1 MICKT
6 RHVLAALAVI
16 GVASIGPID
25 LVYGQKVS
33 IGGSTTVLPIVAEAI
48 KEYRP
53 LHPGSEFVLGGGG
66 SGNGIKAAAAGA
78 VEIGMSSRALKEKEK
93 AGGLIPVT
101 IGYDGIVLV
110 VHARNPLQSV
120 TSRQVADI
128 YTGAITNWKELGG
141 GDAPIKVISTNE
153 RHGTFD
159 GFREHFHLEAR
170 PEGQEGGGKYLSFKK
185 SGGEF
190 GSVKALALD
199 GNEAVLAAMM
209 TKPNAFAY
217 TSLGAALRVLA
228 AGRAPVKMLDLDGR
242 SPSVA
247 AVLDGTWPVIRPLL
261 VLTLGS
267 PQGEAKAFID
277 FLTSSGGQ
285 QIVERVGYIPLA
297 PAKGR

>member
-1 MICKT
+1 MICNT
-6 RHVLAALAVI
+6 RDVLVWLIVI
-16 GVASIGPID
+16 GMACIGPSRPA
-25 LVYGQKVS
+25 YGQKVS

-48 KEYRP
+48 KEYR
-53 LHPGSEFVLGGGG
+53 LLYPGREFVLGGGG
-66 SGNGIKAAAAGA
+66 SGNGIKAAAVGA
-78 VEIGMSSRALKEKEK
+78 VEIGMSSRALKQKEK
-93 AGGLIPVT
+93 AGGLVPVT

-110 VHARNPLQSV
+110 VHARNPLQGI
-120 TSRQVADI
+120 TSPQVAAI
-128 YTGAITNWKELGG
+128 YSGAITNWKELGG
-141 GDAPIKVISTNE
+141 ANAPIKVISTNE

-185 SGGEF
+185 IGGEF

-209 TKPNAFAY
+209 TKPNAIAY

-267 PQGEAKAFID
+267 PQGEAKAFIN

-297 PAKGR
+297 PTKGQ

>member
-1 MICKT
+1 MMC
-6 RHVLAALAVI
+6 RLLNALVLPIVI
-16 GVASIGPID
+16 AMAGMGSARPA
-25 LVYGQKVS
+25 YGQKVS
-33 IGGSTTVLPIVAEAI
+33 IAGSTTVLPVVAVAI
-48 KEYRP
+48 KEYRA
-53 LHPGSEFVLGGGG
+53 LHPDREFVLGGGG

-78 VEIGMSSRALKEKEK
+78 VQIGMSSRALKASETS
-93 AGGLIPVT
+93 AGLVPVP

-110 VHARNPLQSV
+110 VHARNPLEGVSSQ
-120 TSRQVADI
+120 QVAAI
-128 YTGAITNWKELGG
+128 YTGAIANWKELGG
-141 GDAPIKVISTNE
+141 ADAPIKVISTNE

-170 PEGQEGGGKYLSFKK
+170 PEGQEGGGKYLSFRTI
-185 SGGEF
+185 GGQF
-190 GSVKALALD
+190 GPVKALALD
-199 GNEAVLAAMM
+199 GNEAVLASMM

-228 AGRAPVKMLDLDGR
+228 AGNTPVKMLKLDGR

-247 AVLDGTWPVIRPLL
+247 TVLDGTWPVIRPLL

-277 FLTSSGGQ
+277 FLTSSEGQ
-285 QIVERVGYIPLA
+285 RIVERVGYIPLP